1 MPAARSLL
9 AGKRDQKLC
18 TAGRC
23 QGRRAQRPGASARC
37 PRGAERP
44 VLRPREGGGGPGL
57 ASGVP
62 GGPTAGVRERRA
74 AEESA
79 SSSEDSARLPTRRA
93 RFPDIE
99 FVEIPTLEG
108 VRW

>member
-23 QGRRAQRPGASARC
+23 QGRRTQRPGASARC

-62 GGPTAGVRERRA
+62 GGPTAGVRERGLLKRVRVPPKTVPDYRP
-74 AEESA
+74 EEPGFRILNLSR
-79 SSSEDSARLPTRRA
+79 SP
-93 RFPDIE
+93 P
-99 FVEIPTLEG
+99 
-108 VRW
+108 